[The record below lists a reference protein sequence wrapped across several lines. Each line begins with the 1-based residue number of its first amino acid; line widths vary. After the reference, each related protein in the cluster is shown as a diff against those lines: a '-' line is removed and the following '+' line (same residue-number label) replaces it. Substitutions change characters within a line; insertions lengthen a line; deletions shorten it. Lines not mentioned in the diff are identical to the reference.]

1 MPETQGGRSLKNRDS
16 DYICLSAILRAKE
29 AKLLSRARLEQMLT
43 EPGFAD
49 ACHIAAAAG
58 YEDMSGMTVQ
68 GVNEALAAHRAA
80 EYEDLSSMIPDKS
93 VMEFYRLRYD
103 YHNAKVLVKSG
114 GDAKKNASMFSAAC
128 RYGVDELLEAY
139 AADDVYFGALPE
151 TFARAIREAKQA
163 LARTNNPQLADF
175 VLDRAQYREE
185 LRAAEALGK
194 PFFLEFARN
203 RIDRANLC
211 STLRTAG
218 LSKRAELL
226 QQALLEGGHVDP
238 ADILA
243 AMDSREELSR
253 LFSATIFREAAAAP
267 DMTAFEKAAENA
279 QRDFLMNGNY
289 VNFGPEV
296 VIEYLAA
303 LENEILSLRVILT
316 GKLMGIGA
324 DTLRERLRESYV

>member
-1 MPETQGGRSLKNRDS
+1 
-16 DYICLSAILRAKE
+16 
-29 AKLLSRARLEQMLT
+29 MLT

-163 LARTNNPQLADF
+163 LARTNNP
-175 VLDRAQYREE
+175 

-243 AMDSREELSR
+243 AMDSREELIR

-316 GKLMGIGA
+316 GKLMRIDA